1 MLNLSKYTVLSRYGE
16 RPYGCVAIT
25 WITNS
30 SCVPLLPSPL
40 PKSLCAPSFQLQWR
54 SFGQSRCWLRQ
65 VPTDTCAATAKS
77 RARCSAGAGA
87 GSSAVAGAETL
98 HRGSATCLPQSL
110 LVSCC
115 CGGGST
121 WAGDMSCFN
130 CCLRSK

>member
-40 PKSLCAPSFQLQWR
+40 PRSLCAPPFQLQWR

-77 RARCSAGAGA
+77 RARCSAGAGQ
-87 GSSAVAGAETL
+87 GAVQWQGQKHCTGAQQ
-98 HRGSATCLPQSL
+98 P
-110 LVSCC
+110 V
-115 CGGGST
+115 
-121 WAGDMSCFN
+121 
-130 CCLRSK
+130 CLRACLFPAAVVEEAPGLET